1 MPGQFE
7 GILDKLQTKLGKQTI
22 KRAST
27 INRPRPKREVQQIQI
42 FNEFNRRNPK
52 ADGGSADDYEP
63 SAFSKKVNELMD
75 DGYDFGEAVR
85 EAMRQGYKKGGKVGY
100 PGSSLESVL
109 EDIKK
114 LYLKGKTNREIFK
127 SNPKKFKAKSTVG
140 KAIIAMKKG
149 VAPVKISKTESK
161 KRKGPV
167 ETAKQTIKESL
178 EKDYKTL
185 KKKLKRIPTKEELA
199 KYSKRPSSTIRTY
212 LSDDLFPTSR
222 SAKGGASKAAKVGGE
237 ASTKMFMERK
247 VDKPTRTT
255 YEGVKGAKF
264 KNAAQEKRYKSFLEK
279 AAKYPK
285 GSPSNPYNKKFFAKE
300 FNMPETDVE
309 SIHKV
314 VREKYNIKY
323 SKPKDTSAGRRSKQ
337 LAKTSLPG
345 LEQEY
350 TRLKKDTKNI
360 FNPDLAHRQSKIFNV
375 TTSNLGLDNPVIN
388 RIIVKPNETKIAG
401 QYANRTK
408 IHNKYL
414 KKDGTYSKPSVED
427 SKKLR
432 QINLKIRQLVS
443 QTNGR
448 LNGKISNS
456 VDLNKPLK
464 DFGIDL
470 KQSIGGQIVKNIPLQ
485 KVRELPLEKQ
495 QFLKDN
501 ILKIK
506 DFESRLTAQNIADQ
520 FPDMLKDQ
528 AVRTRLENI
537 INKQK
542 QPRPILKMAKEIL
555 QKSKPVV
562 KRVAKALPVVGTAI
576 GIADVANAYE
586 QGVRNPID
594 LFAAYQISPETA
606 LASKQYR
613 EDPEYRQ
620 KSRQATFARPLDEG
634 TYDVIDEN
642 FTSYFNGGIVSLK
655 GVK

>member
-1 MPGQFE
+1 
-7 GILDKLQTKLGKQTI
+7 
-22 KRAST
+22 
-27 INRPRPKREVQQIQI
+27 
-42 FNEFNRRNPK
+42 
-52 ADGGSADDYEP
+52 
-63 SAFSKKVNELMD
+63 
-75 DGYDFGEAVR
+75 
-85 EAMRQGYKKGGKVGY
+85 
-100 PGSSLESVL
+100 
-109 EDIKK
+109 
-114 LYLKGKTNREIFK
+114 
-127 SNPKKFKAKSTVG
+127 
-140 KAIIAMKKG
+140 
-149 VAPVKISKTESK
+149 
-161 KRKGPV
+161 
-167 ETAKQTIKESL
+167 
-178 EKDYKTL
+178 
-185 KKKLKRIPTKEELA
+185 
-199 KYSKRPSSTIRTY
+199 
-212 LSDDLFPTSR
+212 
-222 SAKGGASKAAKVGGE
+222 
-237 ASTKMFMERK
+237 MFMKRK

-264 KNAAQEKRYKSFLEK
+264 KDAAQEKRYKSFLEK

-314 VREKYNIKY
+314 VREKYDIKY

-443 QTNGR
+443 QTSGR
-448 LNGKISNS
+448 LNGKISNP

-464 DFGIDL
+464 DFGIDF
-470 KQSIGGQIVKNIPLQ
+470 KQAIGGQIVKNIPLQ

-537 INKQK
+537 INKKK